1 MISWEQ
7 EFLFLRLT
15 SWGNINNCMKIYD
28 IFPTKIILAENIELA
43 EELLPL
49 CDKYTQLTETNLL
62 GIANFPSTLQ
72 NKPMSDLVDQEP
84 VVQRAMAYFRTL
96 IAEYE
101 TAYTPTWKTAHSVEA
116 KFFSAM
122 QKYSYLKKHRHLG
135 CNYAGILYL
144 QVGLDV
150 PPLKI
155 FDVNPYNTDT
165 MQIAPRPGGVV
176 IIPSWMEHSLDQ
188 MLTDEPRK
196 AFTFNL

>member
-1 MISWEQ
+1 
-7 EFLFLRLT
+7 
-15 SWGNINNCMKIYD
+15 MKVYD
-28 IFPTKIILAENIELA
+28 IFPTKIILDDNVQLA
-43 EELLPL
+43 EALLPL
-49 CDKYTQLTETNLL
+49 CDKYTQMTQTNLL

-84 VVQRAMAYFRTL
+84 VVQQAMAYMRHL
-96 IAEYE
+96 VAEYE
-101 TAYTPTWKTAHSVEA
+101 TVYTPTWKTSHPVEA

-122 QKYSYLKKHRHLG
+122 QKHSYLKKHKHLG

-144 QVGLDV
+144 EVGDNV

-165 MQIAPRPGGVV
+165 MQITPRQGAIV
-176 IIPSWMEHSLDQ
+176 IIPWWMEHSLDQ
-188 MLTDEPRK
+188 KLNDEPRK